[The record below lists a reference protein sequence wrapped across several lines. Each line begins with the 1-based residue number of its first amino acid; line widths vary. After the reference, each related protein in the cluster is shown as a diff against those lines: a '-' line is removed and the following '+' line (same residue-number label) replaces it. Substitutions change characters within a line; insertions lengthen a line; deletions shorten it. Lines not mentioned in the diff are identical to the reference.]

1 MLFSLERAFTCA
13 ILTVQWAHCE
23 QCSSAI
29 LRQRGDI
36 ILPSRVLADPGGRV
50 PHWTGLAVARL
61 CAAAPARRSGILH
74 PACGRALP
82 VQRHGAGPRR
92 SEEHT
97 SELQSHHDLVCRLL
111 LEKKKKQ

>member
-61 CAAAPARRSGILH
+61 CAAARARRSGILH

-82 VQRHGAGPRR
+82 VQRHGAGPRTQSFVAYR
-92 SEEHT
+92 SEERRVGK
-97 SELQSHHDLVCRLL
+97 EWRFRWWAD
-111 LEKKKKQ
+111 